1 MTMMELKSILIHRIS
16 EINDIRFLKAIKT
29 ILDEKAED
37 SSLMLTDDQR
47 REITEAQKEV
57 AQGRI
62 ISDDDL
68 DNEVQGWLNAK

>member
-68 DNEVQGWLNAK
+68 DNEVQGWLKAK

>member
-16 EINDIRFLKAIKT
+16 VINDIRFLEAIKT

>member
-1 MTMMELKSILIHRIS
+1 MIELKSILIHRIS
-16 EINDIRFLKAIKT
+16 EINDIRFLEAIKT

-47 REITEAQKEV
+47 REITEAQREV
-57 AQGRI
+57 SQGRI